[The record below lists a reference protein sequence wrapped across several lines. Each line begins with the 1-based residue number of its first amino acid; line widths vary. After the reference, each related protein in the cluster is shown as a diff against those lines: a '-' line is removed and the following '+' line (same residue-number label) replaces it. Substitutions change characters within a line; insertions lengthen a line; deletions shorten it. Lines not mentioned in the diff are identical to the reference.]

1 VRNQHADRVIGLVLQ
16 PFSGNE
22 TFNIFLFIEKYVES
36 FFCPINN
43 VRLFEKSMRPAIF
56 IRTKEDDL

>member
-1 VRNQHADRVIGLVLQ
+1 MRNQHADRLIGLVLQ

-22 TFNIFLFIEKYVES
+22 TFNIFLFIEKYVRS

-43 VRLFEKSMRPAIF
+43 VRLSKKSMRPAIF
-56 IRTKEDDL
+56 YKGKGG

>member
-1 VRNQHADRVIGLVLQ
+1 MRNQHADRLIGLVLQ

-22 TFNIFLFIEKYVES
+22 TFNIFLFIEKYVRS

-43 VRLFEKSMRPAIF
+43 VRLSKKCMRPAIF
-56 IRTKEDDL
+56 YKGKGG